1 MAVKPIPEGFH
12 TVTPYLV
19 VKDASKVLDFVKQA
33 FDAKEMHRSVRPDGK
48 IMHAQFRIGDSMVMI
63 ADGTPDHPPTPCSL
77 YLYVKDTDALYK
89 SAIKAGGTSIMEPM
103 NMFYGDRNG
112 GVKDPSGN
120 QWWIGTHIEDV
131 PEAELKK
138 RAEAAMK
145 QTKRG

>member
-19 VKDASKVLDFVKQA
+19 SKGASKVIDFAKNA
-33 FDAKEMHRSVRPDGK
+33 FDAKEVHRSMRPDGL
-48 IMHAQFRIGDSMVMI
+48 IMHAQIKIGDSMIMI
-63 ADGTPDHPPTPCSL
+63 ADGAPEHPASPVSL
-77 YLYVKDTDALYK
+77 YLYVKDVDALYK
-89 SAIKAGGTSIMEPM
+89 SAIKAGGVSVMEPM

-112 GVKDPSGN
+112 GVKDPAGN

-145 QTKRG
+145 QPKRG